1 MKNKIFSS
9 IAFFCLVLSFL
20 LTVIDYCSFDKS
32 FYQKEY
38 IQNNTMEDTG
48 MNEEDLFETTDV
60 LLDYL
65 KDKRDD
71 LVTIQ
76 EVNGVER
83 EVFDERETLHMIDVK
98 NLYQNAIIVRN
109 ILTVVGIIC
118 LVISIVLSKQEY
130 ASYLVAGYK
139 YGVSLLIIQ
148 IACILVYAAT
158 DFNTFWINFHELFFD
173 NDLYLLDPNTE
184 ILINMVPEQFFYDLV
199 MRIIL
204 FFFIGVFALYICLEF
219 LKRRK
224 KQTI

>member
-48 MNEEDLFETTDV
+48 MNEEDLFETTDI

-118 LVISIVLSKQEY
+118 IVVSIVLSKQEY
-130 ASYLVAGYK
+130 ASYLVTGYK
-139 YGVSLLIIQ
+139 YGVSLLIIL